1 MDRNYKEWLLNMQQK
16 IDETAIEVE
25 QNAKRGK
32 EINQHIT
39 NMIGIVNQMLKI
51 LEHYEKEVPASNLR
65 GPRRGNLDQRTVNE
79 QNV

>member
-1 MDRNYKEWLLNMQQK
+1 MDRNYKEWLLNVQQK

-39 NMIGIVNQMLKI
+39 NMIGIVDQMLKI
-51 LEHYEKEVPASNLR
+51 LEHYEKELPTSNLR
-65 GPRRGNLDQRTVNE
+65 GSRRGNLDQRTVNE